1 MRKDGLD
8 SFSYF
13 LCPDFRWRKTKVK
26 ASWTE
31 VLEQMSC
38 VGLRPGAVVRGYIQV
53 GLTEGTNWN
62 RTAQIK
68 GLEKSLFFIEFSA
81 AMRFHVYLCNIFSA
95 KLGKAQATQASAEHM
110 SSCFVKDVKRK
121 KKKYKITILETFF
134 FFLLW
139 WIISLSLVT
148 L

>member
-1 MRKDGLD
+1 M
-8 SFSYF
+8 
-13 LCPDFRWRKTKVK
+13 
-26 ASWTE
+26 
-31 VLEQMSC
+31 
-38 VGLRPGAVVRGYIQV
+38 GLRPGAVVRGYIQV

-68 GLEKSLFFIEFSA
+68 GLEKSLFFTEFSA

-134 FFLLW
+134 FFVVVDNLPLFGHSVNNVPRDTVFEDVPLLPPLLFCSSQKATSSPS
-139 WIISLSLVT
+139 IFLGL
-148 L
+148 